1 MGGFVN
7 KSDGRFSIQ
16 GYWITEELLLL
27 HDMVFSSILDT
38 VNVCQ
43 GTDQTFMD
51 LSGQIIKLIVL
62 IDIGSVFPGYWN

>member
-7 KSDGRFSIQ
+7 KSDGRFSNQ

-51 LSGQIIKLIVL
+51 LSGQIK
-62 IDIGSVFPGYWN
+62 S